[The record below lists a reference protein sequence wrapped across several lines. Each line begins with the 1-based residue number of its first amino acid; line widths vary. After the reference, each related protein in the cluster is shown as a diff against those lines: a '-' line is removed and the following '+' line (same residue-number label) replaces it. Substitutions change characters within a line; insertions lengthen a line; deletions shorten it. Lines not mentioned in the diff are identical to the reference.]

1 MKKQASTLLP
11 ALLDL
16 LRQYLALDMAVYAGH
31 ATLLLLTASLPLL
44 MWVLV
49 IINMLPFYSVS
60 DIAAL
65 VAQLLP
71 DIPAI
76 QSMAVDVIA
85 NLNNQSTTF
94 MASFAAITTVISA
107 SGGMAAVQKGLQK
120 LTPGA
125 RKTMFDRL
133 WAVLYTFLFE
143 GLMLVAIVVQSLSP
157 ILRGLAGLL
166 PLHTLV
172 GGLLQRL
179 HSLLSISAVLSLALS
194 LLTVTLIYTYVP
206 GGKRRIRDQLP
217 GAAAVVAV
225 WTLFSKIFSFYIGH
239 FWKLSYIYGSLA
251 AIVLITLWLNVNINV
266 LFLGAALNARF
277 RERGR
282 RKRNRML
289 EIHPRA
295 RCPHRTGKKRKYWAA
310 NLQTMCRKRRSHR
323 PAWRA
328 VICAYVGMRASRLMW
343 PGVQCAL
350 PRAPQGQTLFPNAL
364 NPYKHYLIHQQGGRE
379 VFPAALFY
387 CSRFIA
393 FFEP

>member
-85 NLNNQSTTF
+85 NLNDQSTIF

-143 GLMLVAIVVQSLSP
+143 GLMLVAMVVQSLSP

-206 GGKRRIRDQLP
+206 GRDQLP

-266 LFLGAALNARF
+266 LFLGAGLNAKIQ
-277 RERGR
+277 G
-282 RKRNRML
+282 
-289 EIHPRA
+289 
-295 RCPHRTGKKRKYWAA
+295 TGQEKK
-310 NLQTMCRKRRSHR
+310 
-323 PAWRA
+323 
-328 VICAYVGMRASRLMW
+328 
-343 PGVQCAL
+343 
-350 PRAPQGQTLFPNAL
+350 
-364 NPYKHYLIHQQGGRE
+364 
-379 VFPAALFY
+379 
-387 CSRFIA
+387 
-393 FFEP
+393 EPDA